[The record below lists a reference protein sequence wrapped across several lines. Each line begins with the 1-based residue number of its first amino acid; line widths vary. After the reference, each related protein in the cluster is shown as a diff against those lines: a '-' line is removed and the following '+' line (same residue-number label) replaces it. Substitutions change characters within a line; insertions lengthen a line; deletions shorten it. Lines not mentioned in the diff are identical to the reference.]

1 MTAVST
7 DVDANA
13 VAAAQSELW
22 DLETLAGAR
31 RLGDWMYEQFAPLA
45 RGRVVEVGAGIGTFS
60 ERMLAAGTVD
70 DALLIEPEE
79 PCVARLQ
86 ERFGANPRVSV
97 SRDLIPGSPALE
109 AWAGT
114 VDFLLCQNVLE
125 HIADE
130 RAAARAMA
138 DALAP
143 GGALGLLVPAHPRLF
158 GNLDRRFGHE
168 RRYTR
173 EHLRSVVE
181 DAGLEVE
188 RLYSFNMLGVAG
200 WLVNRNRRN
209 PSIDARSLKAYELLL
224 PPFRALERRRTPPFG
239 LSLVVHA
246 RRPPSSCVG

>member
-7 DVDANA
+7 DLN
-13 VAAAQSELW
+13 AAAAAESELW

-31 RLGDWMYEQFAPLA
+31 RLGDWMFEQFAPLA

-79 PCVARLQ
+79 PCVARLEQ
-86 ERFGANPRVSV
+86 RFGPDPRVSV
-97 SRDLIPGSPALE
+97 SRDLIPGSPALD

-130 RAAARAMA
+130 RGAVAAMA
-138 DALAP
+138 QALAP
-143 GGALGLLVPAHPRLF
+143 GGALGLLVPAHPRLY

-168 RRYTR
+168 RRYSR
-173 EHLRSVVE
+173 DHLRSVVE
-181 DAGLEVE
+181 GAGLEVE
-188 RLYSFNMLGVAG
+188 QLYSFNSLGVLG
-200 WLVNRNRRN
+200 WLVNRHRRE

-239 LSLVVHA
+239 LSLIVHA
-246 RRPPSSCVG
+246 RRPRGAGR

>member
-86 ERFGANPRVSV
+86 ERFGADPRVSV

-109 AWAGT
+109 AWEGT

-209 PSIDARSLKAYELLL
+209 PRIDARSLKAYELLL

-246 RRPPSSCVG
+246 RRPPSSCAG

>member
-7 DVDANA
+7 DVNA
-13 VAAAQSELW
+13 PAESELW

-31 RLGDWMYEQFAPLA
+31 RLGDWMFEQFAPLA

-60 ERMLAAGTVD
+60 ERMLGRPNAVA
-70 DALLIEPEE
+70 DALLIEPER
-79 PCVARLQ
+79 PCVARLH
-86 ERFGANPRVSV
+86 ERFGADPRVSV
-97 SRDLIPGSPALE
+97 SSELIPGSPALD

-130 RAAARAMA
+130 RDAIDAMA
-138 DALAP
+138 AALAP

-173 EHLRSVVE
+173 DHLRSVIE
-181 DAGLEVE
+181 GAGLHVE

-200 WLVNRNRRN
+200 WLVNRNRAN

-239 LSLVVHA
+239 LSLIVHA
-246 RRPPSSCVG
+246 RKA